1 MKKENIE
8 LIEEYY
14 NFLRENNTLW
24 SNYDSYYQIR
34 TKTEQVINLENK
46 RDMYQKRIIIN
57 IDLFKQQKNEMFLNS
72 IFDYMNIHNI
82 HYKIQMYKN
91 LHKNIFVI
99 FNRIMIEYNYTKE
112 SLINL
117 LCEEYYNNN
126 DEQNYIGILKGI
138 QCFKIKKYEQKII
151 QLEERYKKQELKG
164 KKEKQY
170 YSNLRGNINHL
181 IKCRNYL
188 NYDYKIVNHY
198 LGKYQLNRKL
208 SKLPQKQIKTG
219 VKKI

>member
-1 MKKENIE
+1 MKPENIK

-14 NFLRENNTLW
+14 NFLRENNILW

-57 IDLFKQQKNEMFLNS
+57 IDLFKQQKNEIFLNS
-72 IFDYMNIHNI
+72 IFDYINI

-99 FNRIMIEYNYTKE
+99 FNRIMIEYNYTE
-112 SLINL
+112 ENLINL

-181 IKCRNYL
+181 IKCRNDL
-188 NYDYKIVNHY
+188 KNDYEIVNHY

-208 SKLPQKQIKTG
+208 SKLPQKQVKIG